1 MRVRRKAI
9 AVFQEIPSDVI
20 LHVFVSAKHPSH
32 RSGKCFCTE
41 REYFME
47 VNVIQDVQ
55 DVKLKQSAVILL
67 LDMRKWDQTQSLCLM
82 KTDPLCFGLLKEKKT

>member
-41 REYFME
+41 REYFTE

-82 KTDPLCFGLLKEKKT
+82 KTDPLCFGLLKKKKT

>member
-1 MRVRRKAI
+1 
-9 AVFQEIPSDVI
+9 
-20 LHVFVSAKHPSH
+20 
-32 RSGKCFCTE
+32 
-41 REYFME
+41 ME